1 MQVIWKRAKAQ
12 TFTFSN
18 IDNGKYVRNHI
29 HIIAMK
35 GPHTICIT
43 NDIEGTRTLKT
54 ITTVFIERL
63 ELFVWRDSQWFTD
76 ETVKKHKSQKLRRI
90 CTMDKCSELFSE
102 ACLLKAFKYRILSK
116 YFNFFD

>member
-54 ITTVFIERL
+54 ITT
-63 ELFVWRDSQWFTD
+63 S
-76 ETVKKHKSQKLRRI
+76 RI
-90 CTMDKCSELFSE
+90 H
-102 ACLLKAFKYRILSK
+102 
-116 YFNFFD
+116 